1 MHEYEKIE
9 LEAAGQKMEN
19 SQRPL
24 VGIKVVEMTHMVMG
38 PAIGAI
44 LGDLGADVI
53 KVEPISGDKTRNL
66 TGAGSGYFLTFNRN
80 KRSIAVDVK
89 SKQGKDIVL
98 KLLTGTDVFIENFR
112 SGAMEK
118 LGLGYD
124 DLKSL
129 NPKLIYC
136 SAKGFLE
143 GPYQNRTA
151 LDEVAQ
157 MMGGLAYM
165 TGPPG
170 QPLRAGS
177 SVIDIMGGMFG
188 VIAILAAVQER
199 QTSGTG
205 QKVTSALFENV
216 VYLMGQHMAQTAT
229 TGSPPPPMSVRVSAW
244 AVYDIFET
252 KDDEQVFVGVV
263 SDGQWKS
270 FCAAFG
276 LTDFREDKAMDLNAN
291 RVAKRNLIIP
301 SIKTLFKQYTK
312 QDLME
317 KLEQTGLPFAPIS
330 KPEDLFEDPHLNESG
345 GLLDIDLPQGGQT
358 KLPALPIQMKGNRFG
373 VEHQVPK
380 LGEHTREVLKELG
393 FDEVL
398 INQMV
403 EELVVS

>member
-1 MHEYEKIE
+1 
-9 LEAAGQKMEN
+9 MEN

-177 SVIDIMGGMFG
+177 SVIDIMSGMFG

-199 QTSGTG
+199 QTSGIG

-263 SDGQWKS
+263 TDGQWKS

>member
-1 MHEYEKIE
+1 
-9 LEAAGQKMEN
+9 MEN

-24 VGIKVVEMTHMVMG
+24 AGIKVVEMTHMVMG

-66 TGAGSGYFLTFNRN
+66 TEAGSGYFLTFNRN

-89 SKQGKDIVL
+89 SKQGKDVVL

-188 VIAILAAVQER
+188 AIAILAAVQER

-270 FCAAFG
+270 FCAAFS

-301 SIKTLFKQYTK
+301 RINTLFKQYTK
-312 QDLME
+312 KDLME

-373 VEHQVPK
+373 VKHQVPK

-393 FDEVL
+393 FDDVL

-403 EELVVS
+403 EKLVVS

>member
-1 MHEYEKIE
+1 
-9 LEAAGQKMEN
+9 MEN
-19 SQRPL
+19 SLGPL
-24 VGIKVVEMTHMVMG
+24 AGIRVVEMTHMVMG
-38 PAIGAI
+38 PAVGAI

-66 TGAGSGYFLTFNRN
+66 KGAGSGYFLTFNRN

-89 SKQGKDIVL
+89 SKEGKEIVL
-98 KLLTGTDVFIENFR
+98 KLLSKSDVFIENFR
-112 SGAMEK
+112 PGAMEK
-118 LGLGYD
+118 LGLGYN
-124 DLKSL
+124 DLQPL
-129 NPKLIYC
+129 NPKLVYC

-143 GPYQNRTA
+143 GPYQDRTA

-188 VIAILAAVQER
+188 AIAILAAIQER
-199 QTSGTG
+199 QVSGRG
-205 QKVTSALFENV
+205 QKVTSALYENV

-229 TGSPPPPMSVRVSAW
+229 TGMPTPPMSVRVSAW

-263 SDGQWKS
+263 SDGQWKA
-270 FCAAFG
+270 FCKAFN
-276 LTDFREDKAMDLNAN
+276 LIEFIEDKTMDLNAN
-291 RVAKRNLIIP
+291 RVAKRDLIIP
-301 SIKTLFKQYTK
+301 IIKQLFKQYNK
-312 QDLME
+312 KNLME

-330 KPEDLFEDPHLNESG
+330 KPEDLFEDPHLNDSG

-358 KLPALPIQMKGNRFG
+358 KIPALPIQMKGNRFG
-373 VEHQVPK
+373 VKYQVPK
-380 LGEHTREVLKELG
+380 LGEHTREVMQELG
-393 FDEVL
+393 FDDAS
-398 INQMV
+398 IDQMI
-403 EELVVS
+403 EESVVT

>member
-1 MHEYEKIE
+1 
-9 LEAAGQKMEN
+9 MEN
-19 SQRPL
+19 LQRPL
-24 VGIKVVEMTHMVMG
+24 AGIKVVEMTHMVMG

-66 TGAGSGYFLTFNRN
+66 TDAGSGYFLTFNRN

-177 SVIDIMGGMFG
+177 SVIDIMSCIFV

-301 SIKTLFKQYTK
+301 IINTLFKQYTK

-393 FDEVL
+393 FDDVL

>member
-1 MHEYEKIE
+1 
-9 LEAAGQKMEN
+9 MEN
-19 SQRPL
+19 SLGPL
-24 VGIKVVEMTHMVMG
+24 AGIRVVEMTHMVMG
-38 PAIGAI
+38 PAVGAI

-66 TGAGSGYFLTFNRN
+66 KGAGSGYFLTFNRN

-89 SKQGKDIVL
+89 SKEGKEIVL
-98 KLLTGTDVFIENFR
+98 KLLSKSDVFIENFR
-112 SGAMEK
+112 PGAMEK
-118 LGLGYD
+118 LALGYN
-124 DLKSL
+124 DLQPL
-129 NPKLIYC
+129 NPKLVYC

-143 GPYQNRTA
+143 GPYQDRTA

-188 VIAILAAVQER
+188 AIAILAAIQER
-199 QTSGTG
+199 QVSGRG
-205 QKVTSALFENV
+205 QKVTSALYENV

-229 TGSPPPPMSVRVSAW
+229 TGMPTPPMSVRVSAW

-263 SDGQWKS
+263 SDGQWKA
-270 FCAAFG
+270 FCEAFN
-276 LTDFREDKAMDLNAN
+276 LIEFIEDKTMDLNAN
-291 RVAKRNLIIP
+291 RVAKRDLIIP
-301 SIKTLFKQYTK
+301 SIKQLFKQYDK
-312 QDLME
+312 KDLME

-330 KPEDLFEDPHLNESG
+330 KPEDLFEDPHLNDSG

-358 KLPALPIQMKGNRFG
+358 KIPALPIQMKGNRFG
-373 VEHQVPK
+373 VKYQVPK
-380 LGEHTREVLKELG
+380 LGEHTREVMQELG
-393 FDEVL
+393 FDDAE
-398 INQMV
+398 IDQMI
-403 EELVVS
+403 EESVVT